1 MNYEDLIVGP
11 GEVLDFWFGGV
22 QKENYKTK
30 WFPANKELE
39 AKVDHEVYHRFNSTF
54 EAALDGGLDAW
65 KRKGVREHV
74 ALIVVLDQFSRHI
87 YRFKKL
93 EGDDEERKIADLEA
107 LSTAKEFAENYM
119 DGASDGGGYVG
130 DTASSSE
137 PSPRSSSPVS
147 PKSALRNSEVKAP
160 SSSQT
165 TQAQTQAQKKKG
177 HRRTANVNATRTRTR
192 RTSEDGDVSV
202 EFADEDPG
210 SFQDS
215 SSLACLWELQAFFSP
230 NRKSSTRSSTTR
242 DTSPRRGSVMCGYDG
257 NGHGTGRERETS
269 RDGVKWANTKA
280 ENDDTISICSTAEK
294 VFALMPFRHSPT
306 LSRLAYVQQQADSMQ
321 QQGIWDQELLG
332 RFKKQ
337 TVRRMQ
343 HLQDREKANTAS
355 SILEFEY
362 FDYRKRNQDQD
373 KAKKEK
379 EKSGGKGGEKGGD
392 IMQHKLVLAIEAFLL
407 EHMPAWDDSLPS
419 SSTTSP
425 PPASS
430 TGASTASPTGAG
442 GGVSNESRDDND
454 SLGTPVAIS
463 LSGGVDSMVI
473 AMILCLLRDKYSP
486 KAHVAAD
493 GGVKANKKKRAGS
506 GTLLHNNSNNKS
518 SSSSSSSSKVIRIGT
533 VLAVH
538 IDYANREESVEEA
551 AYVQWYVSF

>member
-1 MNYEDLIVGP
+1 
-11 GEVLDFWFGGV
+11 
-22 QKENYKTK
+22 
-30 WFPANKELE
+30 
-39 AKVDHEVYHRFNSTF
+39 
-54 EAALDGGLDAW
+54 
-65 KRKGVREHV
+65 
-74 ALIVVLDQFSRHI
+74 
-87 YRFKKL
+87 
-93 EGDDEERKIADLEA
+93 
-107 LSTAKEFAENYM
+107 
-119 DGASDGGGYVG
+119 
-130 DTASSSE
+130 
-137 PSPRSSSPVS
+137 
-147 PKSALRNSEVKAP
+147 
-160 SSSQT
+160 
-165 TQAQTQAQKKKG
+165 
-177 HRRTANVNATRTRTR
+177 
-192 RTSEDGDVSV
+192 
-202 EFADEDPG
+202 
-210 SFQDS
+210 
-215 SSLACLWELQAFFSP
+215 
-230 NRKSSTRSSTTR
+230 
-242 DTSPRRGSVMCGYDG
+242 
-257 NGHGTGRERETS
+257 
-269 RDGVKWANTKA
+269 
-280 ENDDTISICSTAEK
+280 
-294 VFALMPFRHSPT
+294 
-306 LSRLAYVQQQADSMQ
+306 MQ

-518 SSSSSSSSKVIRIGT
+518 SSSSSSKVIRIGT